1 MDTTWLS
8 DFLALVEHGGFSR
21 AAESRAVS
29 QPSFSRRIK
38 SLEDWIGAPLIDRRT
53 HRIGLTAAGESFRL
67 VAEETLRRL
76 ELGRDAARAADKIN
90 QETLHFAST
99 HVLSLTFFPR
109 WLRRIEEER
118 PVEATIALTA
128 DHMVACERRMIEG
141 KAQFLLC
148 HHHEGA
154 PTQFGT
160 AFRSVQLGH
169 DRLLPVAAPSLLRRC
184 DPADA
189 PQLAFT
195 AESGMGRILASAWE
209 RDNRPRPAQP
219 IFSSHLASVLTAMA
233 RQGRGV
239 AWTALSLV
247 QEDLD
252 EGRLVRAGSEDEDV
266 VIEIRLWRARARQSP
281 AAERFWSR
289 IVSSSSTTGL

>member
-1 MDTTWLS
+1 MDTTWLE
-8 DFLALVEHGGFSR
+8 DFLALAEHGGFSR
-21 AAESRAVS
+21 AAESRSVS

-38 SLEDWIGAPLIDRRT
+38 SLEDWVGAPLIDRRT

-67 VAEETLRRL
+67 SAEETLRRL
-76 ELGRDAARAADKIN
+76 QLGRAAALAADKTDH
-90 QETLHFAST
+90 ETLRFAST

-109 WLRRIEEER
+109 WLRRLEVEK
-118 PVEATIALTA
+118 PVGATIALTA

-148 HHHEGA
+148 HHHEAA
-154 PTQFGT
+154 PTRFG
-160 AFRSVQLGH
+160 ADFRSVQLGH
-169 DRLLPVAAPSLLRRC
+169 DRLLPVAAPSLLKKC

-209 RDNRPRPAQP
+209 RENRTRAAQP

-233 RQGRGV
+233 RDGRGV

-247 QEDLD
+247 QEDLA
-252 EGRLVRAGSEDEDV
+252 EGRLERAGSESEDV
-266 VIEIRLWRARARQSP
+266 VIEIRLWRPRARQSP
-281 AAERFWSR
+281 AAEAFWSR
-289 IVSSSSTTGL
+289 ILEDRRAAGG

>member
-1 MDTTWLS
+1 MDVTWLE
-8 DFLALVEHGGFSR
+8 DFLALIDHGGFSR
-21 AAESRAVS
+21 AAESRSVS

-38 SLEDWIGAPLIDRRT
+38 SLEDWVGTPLIDRRT

-76 ELGRDAARAADKIN
+76 QLGREAARAAAKFDH
-90 QETLHFAST
+90 ETLRFAST

-109 WLRRIEEER
+109 WLRRLEAEQ

-128 DHMVACERRMIEG
+128 DHMVACERLMVEG

-148 HHHEGA
+148 HHHEA
-154 PTQFGT
+154 ASTRLSSD
-160 AFRSVQLGH
+160 FRSVRLGH
-169 DRLLPVAAPSLLRRC
+169 DRLLPVAAPSLLRETN
-184 DPADA
+184 PAQA

-209 RDNRPRPAQP
+209 RENRQPPAQP
-219 IFSSHLASVLTAMA
+219 AFSSHLASVLTAMA
-233 RQGRGV
+233 RDGRGI

-252 EGRLVRAGSEDEDV
+252 EGRLVRAGAEEEDV
-266 VIEIRLWRARARQSP
+266 EIEIRLWRPRARQSM
-281 AAERFWSR
+281 AAESFWSR
-289 IVSSSSTTGL
+289 ILASTREARG